1 MWLSTPS
8 PHTHMHSP
16 SLLTSV
22 LCRAGVQVLLL
33 PQRQGFSGLWV
44 GAGCAELRG
53 SLRLG
58 PGVCP
63 GWCLGHRPSLL
74 PLHSQLG

>member
-1 MWLSTPS
+1 
-8 PHTHMHSP
+8 MHSP

-22 LCRAGVQVLLL
+22 LCCAGLQVLLL

-44 GAGCAELRG
+44 GAGCAELHG
-53 SLRLG
+53 SLKLV

-63 GWCLGHRPSLL
+63 GWCLGSRPCLL